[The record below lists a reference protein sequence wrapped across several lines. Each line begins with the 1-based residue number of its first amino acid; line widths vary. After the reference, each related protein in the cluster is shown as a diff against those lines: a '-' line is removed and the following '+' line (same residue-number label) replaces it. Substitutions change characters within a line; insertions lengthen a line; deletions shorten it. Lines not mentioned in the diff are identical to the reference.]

1 MTIIHLIWKGKGWQ
15 VIAVTFG
22 CSLIAEILTRAI
34 TQDNTFYQTN
44 PYPLPAALAVASLII
59 YFLYKNTRSEEET
72 NFNDFNSKQNK
83 TVGDNQH
90 SFFFI
95 PMKYWSPIIL
105 CCGIITL
112 IIKSKSH

>member
-22 CSLIAEILTRAI
+22 CSLIAELLTRLI
-34 TQDNTFYQTN
+34 THDDNFYQIN

-59 YFLYKNTRSEEET
+59 YFLYKNIKTEEEI
-72 NFNDFNSKQNK
+72 NFNTNPKSQNK
-83 TVGDNQH
+83 SVGDKQH

-95 PMKYWSPIIL
+95 PMKYWSLIIL

-112 IIKSKSH
+112 MIKIKSY